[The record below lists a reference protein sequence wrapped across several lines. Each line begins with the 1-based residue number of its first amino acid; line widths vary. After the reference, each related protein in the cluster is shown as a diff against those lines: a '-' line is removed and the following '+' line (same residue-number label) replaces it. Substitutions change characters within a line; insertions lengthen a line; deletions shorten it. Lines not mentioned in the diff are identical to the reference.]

1 MTADLLRLPR
11 IRRRARRGRAI
22 VGPGPRVVPL
32 VFYTALVIALFF
44 AMIYLRIA
52 LDRTAFEL
60 DELERSIELEESR
73 TLDLRLQV
81 AQLQD
86 PIRIANEAERIGM
99 THPEERRTLVVGE
112 RPIAP
117 APTSELPVRA
127 HEGRQP

>member
-11 IRRRARRGRAI
+11 ARRRARRGNAI

-73 TLDLRLQV
+73 TLDLRLQI
-81 AQLQD
+81 AELQD

-99 THPEERRTLVVGE
+99 THPEERRTLIVTE
-112 RPIAP
+112 RPVAP
-117 APTSELPVRA
+117 APSPEPPIRA
-127 HEGRQP
+127 HVGRQP